1 MEVEIRREIAE
12 LEAMAARQGV
22 DVKIDKRLPIANQLM
37 QATEEVSKLDNSFK
51 SLALSARIRESFAEY
66 GRTIYFET
74 SATED
79 LNEAN
84 KLRDDLLKQLGIS
97 LDDYNEKA
105 KTNNEFG
112 SKNNELTGEGN
123 DLLEDGNEALGE
135 TIEKETDLIKL
146 LEQELKTVSERK
158 ATSELEIDKEMTKQK
173 PFVIKL
179 KR

>member
-1 MEVEIRREIAE
+1 M
-12 LEAMAARQGV
+12 
-22 DVKIDKRLPIANQLM
+22 
-37 QATEEVSKLDNSFK
+37 
-51 SLALSARIRESFAEY
+51 ALSARIRGLLLNMVGQY
-66 GRTIYFET
+66 ILKLLT
-74 SATED
+74 TED

-158 ATSELEIDKEMTKQK
+158 ATSELEI
-173 PFVIKL
+173 VL
-179 KR
+179 KK